1 MQAIVVIMRK
11 GASLKDIAG
20 KAGVS
25 VALVS
30 YVLNNKKTDRI
41 NKATAQKIRDIA
53 KQLHYSTNELAKSLK
68 TNKTNTIGVIVSD
81 ISNPFSANLARII
94 ENEAEQHQYTT
105 IFGSSDEDLDKF
117 EKLVHTLVNR
127 KVDGLI
133 LSPPAGAEEILLQ
146 LQQRDI
152 PFVLL
157 DRYFSAV
164 KTSYV
169 IIDNYAA
176 SLEAVNH
183 LIDGGRKRIGMITYD
198 TGLLHLQDRKNG
210 YVGALE
216 NSRQGFDKARLK
228 LVGIDNNV
236 LTIENA
242 LQDLLSGKQ
251 PVDAI
256 LFGSNKIALICLK
269 YINRLPLKVPQQ
281 LAVVCFDYSE
291 MLDLFYSPVTS
302 IKQPLDAIGHEAVQC
317 LMQNMNDTANT
328 LAIQLKAEL
337 VVQQS
342 TQPAVKRIEK
352 K

>member
-1 MQAIVVIMRK
+1 
-11 GASLKDIAG
+11 
-20 KAGVS
+20 
-25 VALVS
+25 
-30 YVLNNKKTDRI
+30 
-41 NKATAQKIRDIA
+41 
-53 KQLHYSTNELAKSLK
+53 
-68 TNKTNTIGVIVSD
+68 VIVSD

-105 IFGSSDEDLDKF
+105 IFGSSDEDLVKF

-133 LSPPAGAEEILLQ
+133 LSPPVGAEEILLQ

-152 PFVLL
+152 PLVLL
-157 DRYFSAV
+157 DRYFDAV

-176 SLEAVNH
+176 SFEAVNH

-210 YVGALE
+210 YVAALE
-216 NSRQGFDKARLK
+216 NSRLGFDKARLK
-228 LVGIDNNV
+228 LVGIEANP
-236 LTIENA
+236 LAIENA
-242 LQDLLSGKQ
+242 LQELLAGKA
-251 PVDAI
+251 PADAI
-256 LFGSNKIALICLK
+256 LFGSNKIALTCLR

-281 LAVVCFDYSE
+281 LAVICFDYSE

-302 IKQPLDAIGHEAVQC
+302 IKQPLNAIGQQAVQC
-317 LMQNMNDTANT
+317 LLQNMNDTANT
-328 LAIQLKAEL
+328 SAIQLKAEL

-352 K
+352 Q